1 MNDQLQI
8 VVRPHDDQPTNQV
21 LAVGALLALQW
32 AAPYARTTIGSDGQF
47 VTEPEI
53 DAVGGLLRLDSE
65 RTERLR
71 LRGAKSHTTTGR
83 KFI

>member
-32 AAPYARTTIGSDGQF
+32 AAPYARTTIGNDGQF
-47 VTEPEI
+47 VTETEI

-65 RTERLR
+65 RTER
-71 LRGAKSHTTTGR
+71 
-83 KFI
+83 